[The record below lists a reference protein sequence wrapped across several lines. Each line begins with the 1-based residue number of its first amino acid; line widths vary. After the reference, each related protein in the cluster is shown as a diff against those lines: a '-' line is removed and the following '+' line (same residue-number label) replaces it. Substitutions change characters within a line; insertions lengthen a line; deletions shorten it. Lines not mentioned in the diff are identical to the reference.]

1 MHAHSRTQFNTLHG
15 SLGRGLTSATAR
27 FVAFAILVFAAF
39 LMGGSARPDVQ
50 SLVILRP
57 LAILLGGYALMLI
70 TREQLRMIAVPALL
84 LLALAF
90 VIGIQLVPLPPGL
103 WGSLPGRSVIADI
116 GSAMGLG
123 DAWRPLSLAP
133 ERTINALFALTI
145 PGAAL
150 LLFAVQE
157 PDRRRGA
164 LVLFLWAAIG
174 SALLGVF
181 QLLGPDDGP
190 LYTYRV
196 TNSGTPV
203 GFFANRNH
211 QGVFL
216 ACMMLISTWYIV
228 STDKRDPRAPL
239 HRAFGT
245 AALLLCFVLV
255 LAAGSRAGLAALAL
269 MSAASLW
276 YLARGNL
283 IPRRVALG
291 RRSISRKSIF
301 AGLGALLLG
310 LVVLSMAQG
319 RSLAIDRLVDSVGG
333 DGTDLRS
340 ELAPVLWRM
349 ISDQFPYGS
358 GFGSFEDLYR
368 TVEPVGLL
376 SIRYLNQA
384 HNDWAQ
390 ILIEGG
396 LPALLLLVIVLAWAV
411 RRAFQV
417 FRAAPGPSRDLALL
431 ALVVLT
437 MLGLASIVDYP
448 LRTPAMAVFAI
459 SLVAAVESWARRRQG
474 DASR

>member
-1 MHAHSRTQFNTLHG
+1 MHAHSRTQPRTLRG
-15 SLGRGLTSATAR
+15 SLASGLTSATAR
-27 FVAFAILVFAAF
+27 LVAFAVLVFAAF

-50 SLVILRP
+50 SLLILRP

-84 LLALAF
+84 LLALAL
-90 VIGIQLVPLPPGL
+90 VIGLQLVPLPPDV
-103 WGSLPGRSVIADI
+103 WSALPGRSVIAEI

-123 DAWRPLSLAP
+123 DAWRPWSLAP
-133 ERTINALFALTI
+133 ERTINALFALTV

-157 PDRRRGA
+157 PDRRRA
-164 LVLFLWAAIG
+164 AIVLFLWAAIG
-174 SALLGVF
+174 SALLGVL
-181 QLLGPDDGP
+181 QLLGPDDSA

-196 TNSGTPV
+196 TNNGTPV

-216 ACMMLISTWYIV
+216 ACMVLVSTWYIA
-228 STDKRDPRAPL
+228 STNSRDAKAPL
-239 HRAFGT
+239 YRAFGT

-255 LAAGSRAGLAALAL
+255 LAAGSRAGLLALAL

-276 YLARGNL
+276 YLARGDL

-291 RRSISRKSIF
+291 SRTISRKSIF
-301 AGLGALLLG
+301 AGLGVLLLG
-310 LVVLSMAQG
+310 LVVLTMAQG
-319 RSLAIDRLVDSVGG
+319 RSLAIDRLVDRVGG
-333 DGTDLRS
+333 DDTDLRA
-340 ELAPVLWRM
+340 EIAPVLWRM
-349 ISDQFPYGS
+349 IVDQFPYGS

-368 TVEPVGLL
+368 TVEPVQLL
-376 SIRYLNQA
+376 SNRYLNQA

-396 LPALLLLVIVLAWAV
+396 LPALLLLLVVLAWAV
-411 RRAFQV
+411 RRAVQV
-417 FRAAPGPSRDLALL
+417 YRAAPGSSRDLALL
-431 ALVVLT
+431 ALIVLT

-459 SLVAAVESWARRRQG
+459 TLVAAVESWARRRGG
-474 DASR
+474 DAGR